1 MFDYHRR
8 GGATP
13 RRPRNEPTVGSAAD
27 SEADKEPGTSG
38 NNRDSITRLNGGAA
52 GRSQRRLHSGVF
64 VIGVSGGTAS
74 GKTTVV
80 DLIMQRLHD
89 SCVVMLSQDSFYRC
103 LTEEERA
110 NVSNFNFDHPDAFDK
125 PLLLET
131 LQKLR
136 EGRQV
141 EVPVYDFSR
150 HARSS
155 EVRLTGPAD
164 VVVVEGILVLAMQ
177 EVRELCHMKVF
188 VDTDDDL
195 RLARRI
201 QRDVACRGRD
211 VAGVLRQYTEFVK
224 PMFDQFVAPSRR
236 HADVIIP
243 WGKGNNLV
251 AIDLIVEHI
260 RTKLQQPELKR
271 IYPNLELI
279 PSNFQI
285 QGMHTIIR
293 DKNTSKEDFVFYA
306 NRLNR
311 LVVEA
316 GLGHLPFTETVV
328 TTPTGHSYCG
338 VAFARKL
345 CGVSIIRSGEAMEAA
360 LRACCKGIKIGKILV
375 HRCGLRAAAE
385 AAEEEEAAA
394 ARSGSG
400 GGSGGESGSGGG
412 GNGSGGGGSGRGGSV
427 GSGNGGGGSDVI
439 YEKLPADIAERHVL
453 LLDPL
458 LTTGAT
464 AVKAIQI
471 LKDRG
476 VPEERILFLTI
487 IAAPEGIV
495 RVCSTFPHV
504 RLLTSEIDDRVDR
517 EDKFALVPGA
527 GNYGDRYFCE

>member
-1 MFDYHRR
+1 MFDYHSR
-8 GGATP
+8 GGTP
-13 RRPRNEPTVGSAAD
+13 RKPRTAVENGPEEDA
-27 SEADKEPGTSG
+27 G
-38 NNRDSITRLNGGAA
+38 NQPDANGNHDDDLTTRTRVENGA
-52 GRSQRRLHSGVF
+52 GGGRQQKRLHSGVF
-64 VIGVSGGTAS
+64 IIGVSGGTAS
-74 GKTTVV
+74 GKTTVC
-80 DLIMQRLHD
+80 DTIMQRLHD

-103 LTEEERA
+103 LTEAERE
-110 NVSNFNFDHPDAFDK
+110 NVTSFNFDHPDAFDK

-136 EGRQV
+136 EGRPVQV
-141 EVPVYDFSR
+141 PTYDFSR
-150 HARSS
+150 HTRSE
-155 EVRLTGPAD
+155 EVRVTGPAD
-164 VVVVEGILVLAMQ
+164 VVVVEGILVLAMK
-177 EVRELCHMKVF
+177 EVREMCNMKIF

-211 VAGVLRQYTEFVK
+211 VVGVIRQYTEFVK

-243 WGKGNNLV
+243 WGKGENLV

-271 IYPNLELI
+271 IYPNLEVI

-293 DKNTSKEDFVFYA
+293 DRNTSKEDFVFYA
-306 NRLNR
+306 DRLNR

-316 GLGHLPFTETVV
+316 GLGHLPFTERSV
-328 TTPTGHSYCG
+328 TTPTGAPYCG
-338 VAFARKL
+338 VAFARRL

-375 HRCGLRAAAE
+375 HRHQD
-385 AAEEEEAAA
+385 
-394 ARSGSG
+394 
-400 GGSGGESGSGGG
+400 
-412 GNGSGGGGSGRGGSV
+412 N
-427 GSGNGGGGSDVI
+427 NDVI
-439 YEKLPADIAERHVL
+439 YEKLPSDIADRHVML
-453 LLDPL
+453 MDPL
-458 LTTGAT
+458 LSTGAT

-476 VPEERILFLTI
+476 VPEDRILFLTI

-495 RVCSTFPHV
+495 KVCSTFPSV
-504 RLLTSEIDDRVDR
+504 KLLTSEIDDCVDPR
-517 EDKFALVPGA
+517 ENFALVPGA
-527 GNYGDRYFCE
+527 GNYGDRYFCD